1 MDVLL
6 ALASTTIFALMLTIG
21 LNHSVNE
28 LMIVWRQPIRMMWA
42 LIAVLVVVPIVAA
55 LLILVFEL
63 SPGTA
68 SGLALLAAAP
78 GAPLTTKRA
87 QVAGAETPYIAGLQ
101 LTLAVLAVFVT
112 PLILSLFYSFFDLSI
127 ERASIGFV
135 ARQIGVVTVVPVL
148 LGLSVKRVFPAFAKK
163 VRTPLNKI
171 SDWLFLILLAVA
183 VIAVVAVPGFRE
195 KLLIGWPA
203 FFALLLFSLLA
214 LAAGH
219 LIGGPARN
227 RKSALAIACLARNIG
242 LAIYLAGVVTNT
254 YEVLPTILAYALLG
268 ATVGVPYSI
277 WTKRSGN
284 S

>member
-28 LMIVWRQPIRMMWA
+28 LLIVWRQPIRMMWA